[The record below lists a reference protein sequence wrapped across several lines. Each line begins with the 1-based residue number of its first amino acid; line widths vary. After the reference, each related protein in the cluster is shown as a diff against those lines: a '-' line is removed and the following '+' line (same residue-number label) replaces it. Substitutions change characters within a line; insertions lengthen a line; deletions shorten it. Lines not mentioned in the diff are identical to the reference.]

1 MDQHVSNQENNGL
14 LDPTGW
20 DNPFTMGF
28 GLFGFISRNEKWMM
42 LDDNWMLF
50 SEFNEK
56 KGIRY
61 ARETAITF
69 QQLRVK
75 RLCKSFVAWQTES
88 SSNSCVAG

>member
-14 LDPTGW
+14 LDPTGTIHLRW
-20 DNPFTMGF
+20 VSV
-28 GLFGFISRNEKWMM
+28 GFISKNEKCM

-75 RLCKSFVAWQTES
+75 RLCKSFVARQTES